1 MLTNEFPVVSS
12 NLGSGLGVYGTCD
25 PYSTSYVNSGAL
37 NPPGSLWTIPAPS
50 QSGSAVG
57 PTIAGANTNIV
68 AGYGCYL
75 TVKYVRYNST
85 ANPAVATGPAV
96 VYWTDETFTTVSG
109 VYSEA
114 VTTGSSAVAGIL
126 LPNKSTTA
134 GLGLGS
140 TAFTATILN
149 GNWVFIAV
157 VGFVP
162 SVYLAAGAI
171 GQPITGAAGNWVVAV
186 TTGVLRPLGYICG
199 AVSSNL
205 GDVLVTVG
213 NY

>member
-1 MLTNEFPVVSS
+1 MSLANEFPNVSS
-12 NLGSGLGVYGTCD
+12 NLGVGLGVYGTCD
-25 PYSTSYVNSGAL
+25 PYDATKINNGAL
-37 NPPGSLWTIPAPS
+37 NPPGSIWTIPAPS
-50 QSGSAVG
+50 QSGPFVG
-57 PTIAGANTNIV
+57 QTLTGADTNIV

-96 VYWTDETFTTVSG
+96 VYWKDETFSVVTG
-109 VYSEA
+109 VFSEA
-114 VTTGSSAVAGIL
+114 TTTGSSAVAGIL

-134 GLGLGS
+134 GIGLG
-140 TAFTATILN
+140 TAFNATVLN
-149 GNWVFIAV
+149 GNWVFIATL
-157 VGFVP
+157 GFVP

-171 GQPITGAAGNWVVAV
+171 GNSITGASGNWVVAI
-186 TTGVLRPLGYICG
+186 TSTVLRPLGYIWG

-213 NY
+213 LY

>member
-1 MLTNEFPVVSS
+1 MLANEYPVVSS
-12 NLGSGLGVYGTCD
+12 NLTLGLGVYGTCD
-25 PYSTSYVNSGAL
+25 PYNSAAVNNGAL

-50 QSGSAVG
+50 QSGLNVG
-57 PTIAGANTNIV
+57 PTIAGANTNIA
-68 AGYGCYL
+68 AGYGCYQ

-85 ANPAVATGPAV
+85 ANPAVATGPAI

-114 VTTGSSAVAGIL
+114 TTTGSSVVAGVL

-134 GLGLGS
+134 GIGLGA
-140 TAFTATILN
+140 TAFTAAILN

-157 VGFVP
+157 LGFVP
-162 SVYLAAGAI
+162 AVYLAAGAI
-171 GQPITGAAGNWVVAV
+171 GQPVTGAAGNWVVGV
-186 TTGVLRPLGYICG
+186 TTGVLRPLGYIWG

-213 NY
+213 AY